1 MIPRA
6 VHQWWAEPRAP
17 HPPGPGWRDWVLV
30 SVLVAVAL
38 GETVFRTDVVWR
50 PVALMLAV
58 VLLLGLPWRRTHA
71 FAVTATT
78 FGILSGLSVV
88 ELLVGTGTSVGLNT
102 MVFVVLLPY
111 ALVRWAAGGEIAIGM
126 ALVVL
131 TLVLGLTLDWTG
143 IGDAIGGATV
153 LLVPAL
159 LGATARAV
167 TTARSRELDQMRLRE
182 REQLARE
189 LHDTVAHH
197 VSAIVIRAQAGRVV
211 AAQDP
216 DAAFDAL
223 GVIEAEG
230 VRTLAEMRLMV
241 GALRHGE
248 EPELAPHHGLAD
260 LELLAGESGGRPRV
274 DIDRTGDLADVGP
287 ATGAAI
293 YRIAQESITN
303 AVRHARH
310 ATRVDV
316 RLSGAD
322 GWVRLVVC
330 DDGELPHPA
339 PAGYGLVGMAE
350 RAALLGGS
358 LEAGP
363 NDDRGWTVSASL
375 PKAGPGR

>member
-1 MIPRA
+1 
-6 VHQWWAEPRAP
+6 
-17 HPPGPGWRDWVLV
+17 
-30 SVLVAVAL
+30 
-38 GETVFRTDVVWR
+38 
-50 PVALMLAV
+50 MLA
-58 VLLLGLPWRRTHA
+58 LPWRRTHA

-78 FGILSGLSVV
+78 FGTLSVLTVV
-88 ELLVGTGTSVGLNT
+88 ELFVGTRESVGLYM
-102 MVFVVLLPY
+102 MVFVVILPY
-111 ALVRWAAGGEIAIGM
+111 ALVRWAAGGEIVIGL

-131 TLVLGLTLDWTG
+131 TGVLGISLDYTG
-143 IGDAIGGATV
+143 VGDAIGAATV

-159 LGATARAV
+159 LGGTVRAV
-167 TTARSRELDQMRLRE
+167 TTARARELDQMRLRE

-211 AAQDP
+211 SVQDP
-216 DAAFDAL
+216 SAAVEAL
-223 GVIEAEG
+223 AVIEAEG
-230 VRTLAEMRLMV
+230 VRTLAEMRSMV

-248 EPELAPHHGLAD
+248 EPDLAPHHGLAD
-260 LELLAGESGGRPRV
+260 LELLAGETGGRPQV
-274 DIDRTGDLADVGP
+274 DVDRSGDLGDVGP

-316 RLSGAD
+316 RLSGVD

-330 DDGELPHPA
+330 DDGETAHPA

-363 NDDRGWTVSASL
+363 NDGRGWTVSASL
-375 PKAGPGR
+375 PKAGPAR